1 MSPSDHDR
9 IGALDGLR
17 ALAIFLVLARH
28 SLKPFWT
35 DFSQPF
41 LPLGPFDAAVFLM
54 NGWTGVDL
62 FFVLS
67 GFLITRQL
75 LHGFLRSG
83 HTSRQAM
90 LHFYKKRFF
99 RIAPAYYLVLTL
111 VCLGFFP
118 PYPNGGFENIG
129 WRYFYHLLFMQDYL
143 PPDVCFVFWSLAI
156 EIKFYLLAPF
166 IALGLLKIDRVHHRY
181 AVLAAIIAAL
191 AALRLFSALYVS
203 DQSGDYE
210 TYFLEFR
217 NRFHLGAD
225 GLVAGMLCA
234 KLWDNKN
241 IRAAL
246 SRTAIANVLFFGGVM
261 LFFGLTGL
269 TLLHDTGISLFDKA
283 ALPLLL
289 AASFAAMM
297 LGLLGGCAASRF
309 FENRVFHFIAMISY
323 SLYLIHIPL
332 LYPIVLTGTWIYDDP
347 AHPAL
352 SWLAALPP
360 FALYC
365 TAAATLMY
373 FAVEKPFI
381 DWAKKK

>member
-1 MSPSDHDR
+1 MSQSDHDR
-9 IGALDGLR
+9 IDVLDGLR
-17 ALAIFLVLARH
+17 ALAILLVLARH

-41 LPLGPFDAAVFLM
+41 LPVGPFDAAVFLM

-111 VCLGFFP
+111 ICLGVFP
-118 PYPNGGFENIG
+118 PYPNGGFEHLG
-129 WRYFYHLLFMQDYL
+129 WRYLYHLLFMQDYL
-143 PPDVCFVFWSLAI
+143 PPDICFVFWSLAI
-156 EIKFYLLAPF
+156 EIKFYILAPF

-181 AVLAAIIAAL
+181 AVLAAIIAVL
-191 AALRLFSALYVS
+191 AALRLYAALYIS

-210 TYFLEFR
+210 TYFLQFR

-225 GLVAGMLCA
+225 ALVAGMLCA
-234 KLWDNKN
+234 KLWDSRT
-241 IRAAL
+241 IRARL
-246 SRTAIANVLFFGGVM
+246 SRRMVANALFFGGTA
-261 LFFGLTGL
+261 LFFGLTGF

-283 ALPLLL
+283 ALPLLVGG
-289 AASFAAMM
+289 AFAMM
-297 LGLLGGCAASRF
+297 LLGLLGDCAASRF
-309 FENRVFHFIAMISY
+309 FRCGVLRFIAMISY

-332 LYPIVLTGTWIYDDP
+332 LYPIVLTGSRIYDDP

-352 SWLAALPP
+352 SWLATLPP

-365 TAAATLMY
+365 AVAATFMY
-373 FAVEKPFI
+373 FVVEKPFI